1 MVIFYDIKTREIT
14 RTEDN
19 NMIPTLPANKSLEE
33 KREYYKEN
41 NEDFISIPYELGI
54 NIYKFNLCFD
64 EENNFIGIQAK
75 EKVDDV

>member
-1 MVIFYDIKTREIT
+1 MVIFYDVETKAIT

-19 NMIPTLPANKSLEE
+19 TMIPSLPANMTLEE
-33 KREYYKEN
+33 MRSCYKEN

-64 EENNFIGIQAK
+64 ENDRFIGIQAK
-75 EKVDDV
+75 EEVK